1 MKKRKD
7 IFGRK
12 IDLTTEERKSLQAV
26 VSFTITILWAL
37 RFRDSYVAHVLLKC
51 ISLICSKIFKLIKT
65 LWDICIL
72 TAIPYLVFKLSIYL
86 QNIAN
91 PFI

>member
-12 IDLTTEERKSLQAV
+12 IDLTKEERKSLQMV

-37 RFRDSYVAHVLLKC
+37 RFKNSYLAHTLFKSLK
-51 ISLICSKIFKLIKT
+51 LICFELIKLIKR
-65 LWDICIL
+65 LWEFSI
-72 TAIPYLVFKLSIYL
+72 AIALPYFSVKLAIYL
-86 QNIAN
+86 SNMSN

>member
-12 IDLTTEERKSLQAV
+12 IDLTKEERKSLQLV
-26 VSFTITILWAL
+26 VSFTITILWVL
-37 RFRDSYVAHVLLKC
+37 RIKNSYLAHILIKC
-51 ISLICSKIFKLIKT
+51 IKLGCSELIKIAKT
-65 LWDICIL
+65 LWEMSIL
-72 TAIPYLVFKLSIYL
+72 SAISYFAIKLTIYFT
-86 QNIAN
+86 NISN